1 MNRILILLASL
12 LVVGNVY
19 ALPPCP
25 TSGVFHNC
33 FGTFTFPSGNEYVG
47 EWKDDKRHG
56 HGASTFVD
64 GGQHVGEY
72 KDGKPNGHG
81 TYTWADGDKYVGEYK
96 DSKPNGHGTYTWAD
110 GDVYVGDYKDGKP
123 WEGIEYSASGKVQ
136 ETYSNGEPCTGCE
149 PNANQLALVR
159 EIDPS
164 LITAALPPCPTSGY
178 FDNCFGTFTSDDGDK
193 YVGEY
198 KDNMRHGH
206 GTYIFGPGEF
216 EGDKYVGEWKDDNPW
231 EGIEYSASGKVQGTY
246 SNGEPCTGC
255 EPTARQVAIVREI
268 DPSLITAALPSCPSS
283 GVFHNCFGAFMF
295 DDGDKYVGEWKEDKM
310 HGHGTYTWAN
320 GEKYIGEFRDGRNS
334 YGVQY
339 SALDRLQGTYS
350 NGEWCEECEPNA
362 NQLAL
367 VREID
372 PSLITAALPPC
383 PTSGYFDNCFGT
395 FTSDDGDKY
404 VGEYKDNMRH
414 GHGTYIFGP
423 GEFEGDKYVGEWKDD
438 NPWEGIEYSASGK
451 VQGTYSNG
459 EPCTGCE
466 PTARQLALVREIDPS
481 LIPKPDDNEI
491 VRASSGTG
499 FFVSRSGHII
509 TNHHVVEEC
518 KAVKVSFKGN
528 EVDANVLSIDRYND
542 LAILKTNLTPSSVYS
557 VSGEDAALLDD
568 VVIAGYPLG
577 KDVSSAIKTSKGSV
591 TSLAGY
597 GDNYSEFQT
606 DAALNQGNSGGPIMD
621 QKGNVIGVAVSVYGK
636 GEGVESFNF
645 GIKASTLKAFAHSNS
660 LTFLPPNSRDLSNS
674 ELGQLITNATL
685 YLECWMTVAKIKQLI
700 AKEGNRKAFFSDFE

>member
-12 LVVGNVY
+12 LVLGNVY

-25 TSGVFHNC
+25 ASGVFHNC
-33 FGTFTFPSGNEYVG
+33 FGTFTFASGNEYVG
-47 EWKDDKRHG
+47 EWKNDKKHG
-56 HGASTFVD
+56 YGTFRFVD

-72 KDGKPNGHG
+72 KDDKPNGHG

-96 DSKPNGHGTYTWAD
+96 DGKPHGHGTYIWAD
-110 GDVYVGDYKDGKP
+110 GDKYVGEYKDGKP

-136 ETYSNGEPCTGCE
+136 ETYLNGEPCTGCE
-149 PNANQLALVR
+149 PNAN
-159 EIDPS
+159 
-164 LITAALPPCPTSGY
+164 
-178 FDNCFGTFTSDDGDK
+178 
-193 YVGEY
+193 
-198 KDNMRHGH
+198 
-206 GTYIFGPGEF
+206 
-216 EGDKYVGEWKDDNPW
+216 
-231 EGIEYSASGKVQGTY
+231 
-246 SNGEPCTGC
+246 
-255 EPTARQVAIVREI
+255 
-268 DPSLITAALPSCPSS
+268 
-283 GVFHNCFGAFMF
+283 
-295 DDGDKYVGEWKEDKM
+295 
-310 HGHGTYTWAN
+310 
-320 GEKYIGEFRDGRNS
+320 
-334 YGVQY
+334 
-339 SALDRLQGTYS
+339 
-350 NGEWCEECEPNA
+350 
-362 NQLAL
+362 
-367 VREID
+367 
-372 PSLITAALPPC
+372 
-383 PTSGYFDNCFGT
+383 
-395 FTSDDGDKY
+395 
-404 VGEYKDNMRH
+404 
-414 GHGTYIFGP
+414 
-423 GEFEGDKYVGEWKDD
+423 
-438 NPWEGIEYSASGK
+438 
-451 VQGTYSNG
+451 
-459 EPCTGCE
+459 
-466 PTARQLALVREIDPS
+466 QLALVREIDPS

-606 DAALNQGNSGGPIMD
+606 DAALNQGNSGGPIMN

-645 GIKASTLKAFAHSNS
+645 GIKASTLKAFAQSNS